1 MAFSSWF
8 QGDWRRRWQAVRQ
21 WVWRDSYRLSL
32 QTVVAVVLAYGVTV
46 AFRLPDLSWAA
57 FSALFVVRGT
67 LDGTLWEAA
76 SRVTGAVAGAL
87 LGVALLA
94 WLGTM
99 WPQVAIMA
107 LGVGLM
113 SLLVIRWPSLSY
125 GLVTVA
131 ILTVAPEP
139 DALGGA
145 WDKVLAII
153 TGSVSG
159 VLASVIVLPSSA
171 RRRARHKLA
180 ESVEQLGTVLK
191 DCAAT
196 FTNCEASPRL
206 DSRSTVDPASEA
218 ARDLLM
224 QASSSPLRGLR
235 RARLGEDI
243 LRRVDELWRAVPV
256 LDRATNTPLTANA
269 CHRLAPLFD
278 DLAHAYCEDTRRL
291 AQAIRAK
298 AMDKPQPLDSVAHF
312 AALGD
317 ALQDALTQG
326 DLERRDHDATL
337 VAHWAWRVII
347 EQTQA
352 LVRELGGED
361 AVGGDAAQ
369 DTAASR

>member
-1 MAFSSWF
+1 MVALSSWF
-8 QGDWRRRWQAVRQ
+8 RDQWRARWTTLRQ
-21 WVWRDSYRLSL
+21 WMWRDSYRLSL
-32 QTVVAVVLAYGVTV
+32 QTVVAVVLAYGLTV

-76 SRVTGAVAGAL
+76 SRVTGAIAGAL
-87 LGVALLA
+87 LGVGLLYS
-94 WLGTM
+94 LGTL
-99 WPQVAIMA
+99 WPQVAVMA

-131 ILTVAPEP
+131 ILTVTPEP
-139 DALGGA
+139 DAMGGA
-145 WDKVLAII
+145 WDKVLAIV

-159 VLASVIVLPSSA
+159 VLASVIVLPRSA

-206 DSRSTVDPASEA
+206 DSRSTVDPATEA

-256 LDRATNTPLTANA
+256 LDRATSTPLTAAA
-269 CHRLAPLFD
+269 CDRLAPRFD
-278 DLAHAYCEDTRRL
+278 ELAQAYCEDTGRL

-298 AMDKPQPLDSVAHF
+298 AMDKGQTLDSVEHF
-312 AALGD
+312 AQLGD
-317 ALQDALTQG
+317 ALHEALEQG
-326 DLERRDHDATL
+326 DLERRDRDAVL
-337 VAHWAWRVII
+337 VAHWAWRVVI

-352 LVRELGGED
+352 LVQELGGGDRD
-361 AVGGDAAQ
+361 ASARQKKAAG
-369 DTAASR
+369 